1 MTPYHYT
8 ALGLNIAS
16 EFPCPELWPGDEDT
30 GYSNKVWDGTAG
42 PEKSR
47 CEGGL
52 YQAKSREFLMRIDDI
67 AGSMV
72 SDGKEII
79 IDRQT
84 GSRDDDIRVFFV
96 QFCYGRSFTPA

>member
-1 MTPYHYT
+1 
-8 ALGLNIAS
+8 
-16 EFPCPELWPGDEDT
+16 
-30 GYSNKVWDGTAG
+30 
-42 PEKSR
+42 
-47 CEGGL
+47 
-52 YQAKSREFLMRIDDI
+52 MRIDDI

-96 QFCYGRSFTPA
+96 QFFYGRSFTAV